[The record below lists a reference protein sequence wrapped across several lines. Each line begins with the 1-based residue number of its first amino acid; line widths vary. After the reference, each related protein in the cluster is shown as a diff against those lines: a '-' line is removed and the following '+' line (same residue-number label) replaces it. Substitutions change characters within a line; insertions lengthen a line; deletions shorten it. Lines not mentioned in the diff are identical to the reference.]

1 MFKTFSAAILAAVA
15 VARGTGDG
23 TSQANAEETQLID
36 DAKASLTLFSYNA
49 NNAGTQEIHGDL
61 ELNGK
66 TTNLY
71 ENLVFGFCIGQET
84 TGWDCLRAETEVN
97 ATKITTDSVYSTSFL
112 TRDFYSAKAAVSG
125 LGDLTADN
133 SILDEDPA
141 KSWIPVFD
149 KSSKKCTKRADA
161 PNNGGEIVQ
170 CEKVNVHFY
179 RNFTTDSAAQ
189 DVQLSLDKAGTEQ
202 KVMGF
207 FGDFKDIGR
216 TTPGF
221 VSPPILGAVINN
233 FKPVKLAHKQAV
245 ELAGNEGGGAGGSGS
260 SGSISMA
267 VTAVAA
273 ALYAMAF

>member
-15 VARGTGDG
+15 IARGDGDG

-36 DAKASLTLFSYNA
+36 DAKIGLTLYSYNA

-61 ELNGK
+61 ELDGK

-71 ENLVFGFCIGQET
+71 ENIVFGFCIGQET
-84 TGWDCLRAETEVN
+84 TGWDCLRAEAGVN
-97 ATKITTDSVYSTSFL
+97 ATKISTDSVYSTSFL
-112 TRDFYSAKAAVSG
+112 TRDFYSAKAAISG
-125 LGDLTADN
+125 LADMSADA
-133 SILDEDPA
+133 SILDEVPE

-149 KSSKKCTKRADA
+149 KSSKKCTKKFDA
-161 PNNGGEIVQ
+161 PGNAGEIVV

-179 RNFTTDSAAQ
+179 RNFATDSAAQ

-207 FGDFKDIGR
+207 FGDFKDSGN
-216 TTPGF
+216 TQAGF
-221 VSPPILGAVINN
+221 VTPPILGAVINN

-245 ELAGNEGGGAGGSGS
+245 ELAGNESDGGSGS
-260 SGSISMA
+260 DGSISMA